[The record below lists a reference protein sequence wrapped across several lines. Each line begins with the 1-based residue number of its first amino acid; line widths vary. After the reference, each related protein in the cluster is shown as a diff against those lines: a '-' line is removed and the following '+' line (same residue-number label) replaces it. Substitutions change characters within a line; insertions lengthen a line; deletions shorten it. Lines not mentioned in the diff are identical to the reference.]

1 MSGEPGATPPE
12 ASPPA
17 DPASPADPA
26 APGDPVADVPDKL
39 IAAALEFAI
48 GIAAAGVKLKAP
60 LSSPPSLRPFL
71 KFQKLPANAL
81 PKVRAAVEAD
91 AAFRRKLAVAAQAAP
106 ELLDEPSLVWL
117 TRPSGWE
124 QRLRD
129 VVGELDAGDLA
140 AELRR
145 AERRREAA
153 EQAAHR
159 VLAEVTALRSELDRR
174 ADVSTSSAGELDR
187 LRAELATA
195 RTEVERHQTA
205 LAKAREQTR
214 AANERSDEL
223 VVERDQALARAAD
236 AERVRDEVL
245 ASRAA
250 GAGAEVERA
259 TDAAVLAGA
268 AAVADQL
275 DDRAQ
280 MVGRLA
286 AELDQLARRLHHLE
300 PSRMASSVPDR
311 PKPRTRGRGRAS
323 NRTPIAV
330 PGGLYGD
337 SLAAAE
343 HVVRHPNAVVMVD
356 GYNVAKLRF
365 PTLDLADQR
374 ERTIDLCE
382 DVARRWGT
390 NLVLVFDGTNGVGI
404 AGTTR
409 RLVRV
414 TYSPEGVIADDT
426 IRAEVAA
433 LPDDVP
439 VVVVTND
446 QAVITDVRA
455 MGANPVSSDRYLE
468 LATR

>member
-1 MSGEPGATPPE
+1 MSGEPGATPHE
-12 ASPPA
+12 VSP
-17 DPASPADPA
+17 DESSE
-26 APGDPVADVPDKL
+26 PGDPVADVPDKV
-39 IAAALEFAI
+39 IAAALEFAV
-48 GIAAAGVKLKAP
+48 GIAAAGAKLKAP
-60 LSSPPSLRPFL
+60 LASPPSMRPFL

-91 AAFRRKLAVAAQAAP
+91 PGFRRRLSVAAQAAP
-106 ELLDEPSLVWL
+106 ELLDPPSLLWL
-117 TRPSGWE
+117 TRSDGWVA
-124 QRLRD
+124 QLRAT
-129 VVGELDAGDLA
+129 VGSLDSGDLA

-159 VLAEVTALRSELDRR
+159 VVAEVTALRLELERR
-174 ADVSTSSAGELDR
+174 ADVSTTSAGELDR
-187 LRAELATA
+187 LRADLATA
-195 RTEVERHQTA
+195 RTEVERHQAA

-214 AANERSDEL
+214 AANERSEQL
-223 VVERDQALARAAD
+223 VVERDAALARAAD
-236 AERVRDEVL
+236 AERVRDDVL

-268 AAVADQL
+268 AAVADEL
-275 DDRAQ
+275 EARAHE
-280 MVGRLA
+280 VTRLA
-286 AELDQLARRLHHLE
+286 AELDRLARRLHHLE
-300 PSRMASSVPDR
+300 PARALASVPER
-311 PKPRTRGRGRAS
+311 PRTRARTRGRGS
-323 NRTPIAV
+323 GQGSGRTPIAV

-343 HVVRHPNAVVMVD
+343 HVVRHPHAVVMVD

-365 PTLDLADQR
+365 PTLDLAGQR

-404 AGTTR
+404 AGTAR

-455 MGANPVSSDRYLE
+455 MGANPVSSDRFLE